1 MNIIINNPNANINI
15 YPKPDLS
22 HPADSKN
29 QLTIGDLHGNALKL
43 IYFLI
48 RQNVIILDEKI
59 YPELVRIYQQPVQS
73 LTKADL
79 DSFDKIIASI
89 SALPVGTVR
98 LIGDEL
104 CDRGSNDYFTLKIL
118 ERLTE
123 LKVPVEILISNHSI
137 DFIDQYETQ
146 DDFIPARLT
155 YEHSLSMSNLQELI
169 TKGLVLR
176 STIDALVS
184 NNINPNLKALSYTL
198 DKDNNKITI
207 YSHAGIDL
215 SVIASL
221 AKKLNIDY
229 CHDSIEH
236 LAQTID
242 LINAKISLHLRNNTL
257 HTLYLH
263 KDMMQGYMSGYSLDR
278 TKSPLEFIMWN
289 RACSELARP
298 TKHERG
304 YGLDFIHG
312 HDLNDRSDK
321 NIFNLDNS
329 LGKDVYHHNGDYSIL
344 YSQELPSY
352 QCDLL
357 AKKLAKPQI
366 TEEKKEGDNPKQE
379 FEAPPTPKSLDEKSA
394 HTRVMSKEEK
404 LKFDNHAK
412 ALFAE
417 LKKAALLSEENRQL
431 VYEKIPDFMIDV
443 YTSALP
449 FLRAA
454 RILTQDT
461 FKKLIDGYFEPEM
474 FATLGE
480 LKLLT
485 QETFNK
491 IISLDFGTVNAVE
504 YAFKKLKTNQD
515 LYTRENISVLMNC
528 GEHANQIMAVISLN
542 KEFATQSI
550 LDTLVKQSKSAKQ
563 INYFLSKF
571 PTDER
576 PKYFNIALKLDDKD
590 SYCFSLSTDKLLGA
604 KLANQDNLE
613 ILIQFKNTYGID
625 GLLINLDRAK
635 LLTPENRAALLKL
648 PKLTYE
654 SIQSINNL
662 ISNNI
667 ASHENFEC
675 LLKADDHFELVAKT
689 LLDLEKSQLCTPSAR
704 NIIVKYPKFADDI
717 AWAIK
722 ALHAG
727 KILSTENLEAIEKS
741 LQSTSQ
747 SNVNI
752 PALKCAQILCQ
763 LNSIG
768 MLTAQTRELA
778 GKSAQHEESINK
790 ALRPLFDNK
799 LLTPDLCITLLEH
812 GAYADSLASLYTR
825 LDEAK
830 MLTPDMKTALIK
842 KLPHTHSLSSALWRL
857 QDHKTLSIA
866 TWQLMLENS
875 EHSSH
880 LALAY
885 NELSENKLLEH
896 FPALLKHVEH
906 AWTLAYAIAHLKKS
920 ALFTQENYAILIAN
934 PEYASDLSQGFTH
947 LYRDNIF
954 TNELRDLLVYFTQQ
968 PGAQRYTSRSILP
981 FLLDQLNETNLL
993 NKTCL
998 AYLKTLNNQ
1007 EVTDMFSFTCL
1018 LQKYRILTE
1027 ANFISIVTGF
1037 NQKWIDCKNFCD
1049 LLNRLEKA
1057 GLVSPAKLKRSQ
1069 ATFDKLIECK
1079 QFITELKQEL
1089 KAIVPLTLEA
1099 FDKIIDQKR
1108 EKMRSEALAKASLRG
1123 PTIRF
1128 FSAIDSTTRE
1138 VVTTRPV
1145 LFHRATPS

>member
-1 MNIIINNPNANINI
+1 MNIIINDPNANINI
-15 YPKPDLS
+15 YPKPDQS

-59 YPELVRIYQQPVQS
+59 YPELVRIYQLPVAS
-73 LTKADL
+73 LTKTDL

-89 SALPVGTVR
+89 SALPVSTVR

-123 LKVPVEILISNHSI
+123 LKVPFEILISNHSI

-146 DDFIPARLT
+146 DDFIPTRLT
-155 YEHSLSMSNLQELI
+155 YDHSRSMSNLQELI
-169 TKGLVLR
+169 KKGLFLR
-176 STIDALVS
+176 STIDTLVVNS
-184 NNINPNLKALSYTL
+184 IKPNLKALSYTL

-221 AKKLNIDY
+221 AKKLGVDY

-263 KDMMQGYMSGYSLDR
+263 ENIMQGYMSGYSLDR
-278 TKSPLEFIMWN
+278 TKSPIEFIMWN
-289 RACSELARP
+289 RAYSELARP

-312 HDLNDRSDK
+312 HDPSDKSVK

-329 LGKDVYHHNGDYSIL
+329 LGKDLNHHQGDYSIL

-357 AKKLAKPQI
+357 AKKLAKPEI
-366 TEEKKEGDNPKQE
+366 TAEKKEVDKPKEE
-379 FEAPPTPKSLDEKSA
+379 FEAPTPKILDEKS
-394 HTRVMSKEEK
+394 TPRVMSKEEK
-404 LKFDNHAK
+404 LTFDNHAK
-412 ALFAE
+412 TLFAE
-417 LKKAALLSEENRQL
+417 LKKAGLLSEENRQL
-431 VYEKIPDFMIDV
+431 VYKQILDFMIDT

-449 FLRAA
+449 ILRAA
-454 RILTQDT
+454 KILTQDT
-461 FKKLIDGYFEPEM
+461 FKKLMDGYFEPEI
-474 FATLGE
+474 FATLLE

-485 QETFNK
+485 QDTFNK
-491 IISLDFGTVNAVE
+491 IISWDYRTVNAVE
-504 YAFKKLKTNQD
+504 YAFKKLNKYKD
-515 LYTRENISVLMNC
+515 LYTKENISALMNC
-528 GEHANQIMAVISLN
+528 GEHANQIMAVISLH

-550 LDTLVKQSKSAKQ
+550 LDTLVKKSESAEQ
-563 INYFLSKF
+563 INSFLGKF

-590 SYCFSLSTDKLLGA
+590 NYYFFRSTDTLLGA

-613 ILIQFKNTYGID
+613 ILIQFKNTYAVG

-635 LLTPENRAALLKL
+635 LLTPENRAPLLKL
-648 PKLTYE
+648 PKLTGE
-654 SIQSINNL
+654 FISGIDNL

-667 ASHENFEC
+667 ASQENFEC
-675 LLKADDHFELVAKT
+675 LLKANDHFELVAKT
-689 LLDLEKSQLCTPSAR
+689 LLDLEKSQLCTPFAR
-704 NIIVKYPKFADDI
+704 NLIAKYPQFADDI
-717 AWAIK
+717 AWAMK
-722 ALHAG
+722 SLHTG
-727 KILSTENLEAIEKS
+727 KIFSTENLDTIEKS
-741 LQSTSQ
+741 LQSNSP
-747 SNVNI
+747 SNVKL
-752 PALKCAQILCQ
+752 PALKCTRILCQ
-763 LNSIG
+763 LNSVG
-768 MLTAQTRELA
+768 MLTEQTRELA
-778 GKSAQHEESINK
+778 SKSAQHEESINK
-790 ALRPLFDNK
+790 ALRELFDNK

-825 LDEAK
+825 LDQAK
-830 MLTPDMKTALIK
+830 MLTPDMKNTLIK

-857 QDHKTLSIA
+857 QDHKTLSIV

-875 EHSSH
+875 EHSSE

-896 FPALLKHVEH
+896 FPVLLKHVKH
-906 AWTLAYAIAHLKKS
+906 AWTLAYAIASLKKS
-920 ALFTQENYAILIAN
+920 GLFTQENYGILIAN
-934 PEYASDLSQGFTH
+934 PEYASDLAEGFRY
-947 LYRDNIF
+947 LSSDNIF

-968 PGAQRYTSRSILP
+968 PGAQRYTSTSIAFVLKH
-981 FLLDQLNETNLL
+981 LNETNLL

-998 AYLKTLNNQ
+998 AHLKTLNNQ
-1007 EVTDMFSFTCL
+1007 EVTDMLSFTCL
-1018 LQKYRILTE
+1018 LKKYRILTE

-1049 LLNRLEKA
+1049 LLNRLENA

-1079 QFITELKQEL
+1079 QFITELKHEL
-1089 KAIVPLTLEA
+1089 KAIVPLTQDV

-1108 EKMRSEALAKASLRG
+1108 EKMRLKALVKAGLTG

-1138 VVTTRPV
+1138 VVTRRPV
-1145 LFHRATPS
+1145 LFHRPMRT